1 MKAAR
6 LNFPPY
12 HLRQTFSASLNTIED
27 NCRRLRRQMVR
38 LHCPHLTFKVEI
50 ILREML
56 TNAVRHGC
64 RLDTRRKVRFHLT
77 LCPAYLRI
85 LVADPGA
92 GFNWQRQLLKDSSQH
107 ASNGRGL
114 KIIQYYCN
122 TLRFNKQGNVLLV
135 KRRFG

>member
-1 MKAAR
+1 MNAPR

-12 HLRQTFSASLNTIED
+12 HLRQKFPASLKKID
-27 NCRRLRRQMVR
+27 DICRRLRRQMAR
-38 LHCPHLTFKVEI
+38 LHCPHLSFEVEI

-64 RLDTRRKVRFHLT
+64 RFDKQRQVRFHLT

-85 LVADPGA
+85 LVADSGA
-92 GFNWQRQLLKDSSQH
+92 GFDWQRQLRKRSPQP

-114 KIIQYYCN
+114 KIVQHYCN
-122 TLRFNKQGNVLLV
+122 AMRFNKRGNVLLI
-135 KRRFG
+135 KRRF